1 MTKFLSIDEVY
12 ALHEKILT
20 VSEGRS
26 GVRDFAL
33 LHSAIERPQSS
44 FNGEDLY
51 PTLFAKAAALLHSL
65 CMNHAFFDGNKRT
78 AYGST
83 AGFLYMNGYTLKAS
97 VKEAADFMVH
107 VDNDKPDFK
116 EIVDW
121 IKKHATKKP

>member
-1 MTKFLSIDEVY
+1 MTNFLSIDEVY

-20 VSEGRS
+20 VSEGKS

-83 AGFLYMNGYTLKAS
+83 VGFLYMNGYTLKAS

-107 VDNDKPDFK
+107 VDNDKPEFK
-116 EIVDW
+116 EIVNW
-121 IKKHATKKP
+121 IKKHATTKP